1 MDMDTYAA
9 PSGTTWGKENGS
21 SNKMGRIGIKT
32 TFTDTTTTREVKIQI
47 YLWIRYRCQDSSNN
61 FKYSWSSSPN
71 INIGSK
77 NVNTTSNSSWSTS
90 NQILIAEFRKTY
102 NKAST
107 VTTGHAS
114 ANYSSIEYAGGSGS
128 VSVSFQIPA
137 LPSYTVSYNANGGS
151 GAPASQSKTYGA
163 TITLSSS
170 KPTKSGFTF
179 LGWGTSQ
186 GDTSVDYN
194 PGSKYSANANI
205 TLYAIWTAN
214 YVISY
219 DANGGYNAPSNQ
231 TKQHGVNI
239 TLSRDIPTRQNYT
252 FKGWSTSSTSSF
264 VTYNPGDTYSSNS
277 SIVLYA
283 VWEINYLE
291 PRIINLKA
299 DRCNSTGTLTE
310 EGTCALVTFNWYTDV
325 SVNSITIQYRKADDS
340 YDWNSTTVYASGTS
354 GSVSKVIEDYYSPF
368 DVETDYDI
376 RANVT
381 DYNGMSNFEDTTLQS
396 IKFEM
401 DFLYGGGGVSIGA
414 PAKDTGFNVHYD
426 TTFEKPV
433 RLKQSLVA
441 YPDTYVDI
449 GDINQPIGCGYFS
462 DVYINGKSHTKN
474 TLLWSGGHFMTTDQT
489 ATLSEPISK
498 QAHGIILVFTPYV
511 DNATKTYDRNTF
523 YIPKELIAMHNG
535 QSMLFTPTGSMPGN
549 IVANKCLFIFDN
561 KITGHSQNAFA
572 GQVSGSNIYIQNNKF
587 VLQYV
592 IGI

>member
-21 SNKMGRIGIKT
+21 SNKMGRVGIKT
-32 TFTDTTTTREVKIQI
+32 TFTDTTTTRNVKIQI
-47 YLWIRYRCQDSSNN
+47 YLWTRYRCQDSSNN

-90 NQILIAEFRKTY
+90 NQIFIAEFNKTY

-107 VTTGHAS
+107 VTTGNAS

-151 GAPASQSKTYGA
+151 GAPSSQSKTYGS

-205 TLYAIWTAN
+205 TLYAIWTSN

-219 DANGGYNAPSNQ
+219 NANGGYNAPSNQ

-239 TLSRDIPTRQNYT
+239 TLSRTIPTRQNYT
-252 FKGWSTSSTSSF
+252 FKGWSTSSTSSY
-264 VTYNPGDTYSSNS
+264 VVYNPGDTYSSNS
-277 SIVLYA
+277 SIDLYA
-283 VWEINYLE
+283 VWQIDYIQ
-291 PRIINLKA
+291 PRIVNLKA
-299 DRCNSTGTLTE
+299 DRCNSGGTLTE
-310 EGTCALVTFNWYTDV
+310 EGTSALVSFNWYTDAN
-325 SVNSITIQYRKADDS
+325 VNTISIQYKNANS
-340 YDWNSTTVYASGTS
+340 ESWSSTTVGASGTS
-354 GSVSKVIEDYYSPF
+354 GSINKVISDYYSPF
-368 DVETDYDI
+368 DVEADYDVRVNI
-376 RANVT
+376 S
-381 DYNGMSNFEDTTLQS
+381 DYNGMSNHEDVTLPS
-396 IKFEM
+396 INFEM
-401 DFLYGGGGVSIGA
+401 DFLYGGGGVTIGA
-414 PAKDTGFNVHYD
+414 PAKDIGFNVHYD

-449 GDINQPIGCGYFS
+449 GDINQPFGCGYFS
-462 DVYINGKSHTKN
+462 DLYINGKSHTKN
-474 TLLWSGGHFMTTDQT
+474 TLLWSGGYYMTTAHT
-489 ATLSEPISK
+489 ATLKEPIS
-498 QAHGIILVFTPYV
+498 QQSHGIILVFSPFV
-511 DNATKTYDRNTF
+511 DNTIQNYDRNTF
-523 YIPKELIAMHNG
+523 YIPKQLVSMHNG

-561 KITGHSQNAFA
+561 KITGHSQNTFA
-572 GQVSGSNIYIQNNKF
+572 GQVGGSNIYIQNNKF

-592 IGI
+592 IGV

>member
-21 SNKMGRIGIKT
+21 SNKMGRVGIKT
-32 TFTDTTTTREVKIQI
+32 TFTDTTTTRNVKIQI
-47 YLWIRYRCQDSSNN
+47 YLWTRYRCQDSSNN

-90 NQILIAEFRKTY
+90 NQIFIAEFNKTY

-107 VTTGHAS
+107 VTTGNAS
-114 ANYSSIEYAGGSGS
+114 ANYSSIEYAGGSGF

-151 GAPASQSKTYGA
+151 GAPSSQSKTYGS

-205 TLYAIWTAN
+205 TLYAIWTSN

-219 DANGGYNAPSNQ
+219 NANGGYNAPSNQ

-239 TLSRDIPTRQNYT
+239 TLSRNIPTRQNYT
-252 FKGWSTSSTSSF
+252 FMGWSTSSTSSY
-264 VTYNPGDTYSSNS
+264 VVYNPGDTYSSNS
-277 SIVLYA
+277 SIDLYA
-283 VWEINYLE
+283 VWQIDYIQ
-291 PRIINLKA
+291 PRIVNLKA
-299 DRCNSTGTLTE
+299 DRCNSGGTLTE
-310 EGTCALVTFNWYTDV
+310 EGTSALVSFNWYTDAN
-325 SVNSITIQYRKADDS
+325 VNTISIQYKNANS
-340 YDWNSTTVYASGTS
+340 ESWSSTTVSASGTS
-354 GSVSKVIEDYYSPF
+354 GSINKVINDYYSPF
-368 DVETDYDI
+368 DVETDYDVRVNI
-376 RANVT
+376 S
-381 DYNGMSNFEDTTLQS
+381 DYNGMSNHEDVTLQS

-414 PAKDTGFNVHYD
+414 PAKDIGFNVHYD

-441 YPDTYVDI
+441 YPDAYVDI

-462 DVYINGKSHTKN
+462 DLYINGKSHLEQKQ
-474 TLLWSGGHFMTTDQT
+474 LWTSTWFMNASQT
-489 ATLSEPISK
+489 AYLSEPISE
-498 QAHGIILVFTPYV
+498 QQHGILLFFQAYENGSIQEYWHNVYFV
-511 DNATKTYDRNTF
+511 
-523 YIPKELIAMHNG
+523 PKSIVKLK
-535 QSMLFTPTGSMPGN
+535 PG
-549 IVANKCLFIFDN
+549 V
-561 KITGHSQNAFA
+561 GHSFHMV
-572 GQVSGSNIYIQNNKF
+572 GGSDYNGEGRKYLYIYDDKIVGNQHNEGNGTKNGITYANNKF
-587 VLQYV
+587 VLKYV
-592 IGI
+592 YGI

>member
-441 YPDTYVDI
+441 YSDTYVDI

-462 DVYINGKSHTKN
+462 DIYINGRSHVRQKQ
-474 TLLWSGGHFMTTDQT
+474 LWTSTWFMNASQT
-489 ATLSEPISK
+489 AYLSEPVSE
-498 QAHGIILVFTPYV
+498 QQHGILLFFQAYENG
-511 DNATKTYDRNTF
+511 NAQNYWFNTYF
-523 YIPKELIAMHNG
+523 VPKSAVELN
-535 QSMLFTPTGSMPGN
+535 PG
-549 IVANKCLFIFDN
+549 I
-561 KITGHSQNAFA
+561 GHSFHML
-572 GQVSGSNIYIQNNKF
+572 GGSDYSGEGRKYLYIHNDKIVGNQHNEGNGTKNGITYANNKF
-587 VLQYV
+587 VLKYV
-592 IGI
+592 YGI

>member
-441 YPDTYVDI
+441 YSDTYVDI

-462 DVYINGKSHTKN
+462 DIYINGRSHVRQKQ
-474 TLLWSGGHFMTTDQT
+474 LWTSTWFMSASQT
-489 ATLSEPISK
+489 AYLSEPVSE
-498 QAHGIILVFTPYV
+498 QQHGILLFFQAYENG
-511 DNATKTYDRNTF
+511 NAQNYWFNTYF
-523 YIPKELIAMHNG
+523 VPKSAVELN
-535 QSMLFTPTGSMPGN
+535 PG
-549 IVANKCLFIFDN
+549 I
-561 KITGHSQNAFA
+561 GHSFHML
-572 GQVSGSNIYIQNNKF
+572 GGSDYSGEGRKYLYIHNDKIVGNQHNEGNGTKNGITYANNKF
-587 VLQYV
+587 VLKYV
-592 IGI
+592 YGI

>member
-47 YLWIRYRCQDSSNN
+47 YLWTRYRCQDSSNN

-107 VTTGHAS
+107 VTTGYAS

-151 GAPASQSKTYGA
+151 GAPVSQSKTYGA

-214 YVISY
+214 YIISY
-219 DANGGYNAPSNQ
+219 NANGGSNAPTNQ

-252 FKGWSTSSTSSF
+252 FKGWATSSTSSF
-264 VTYNPGDTYSSNS
+264 IVYNPGDTYTANS
-277 SIVLYA
+277 SIDLYA
-283 VWEINYLE
+283 VWQIDYIQ
-291 PRIINLKA
+291 PRIVNLKA
-299 DRCNSTGTLTE
+299 DRCNSSGTLSE
-310 EGTCALVTFNWYTDV
+310 EGTSVLVSFNWYTDAN
-325 SVNSITIQYRKADDS
+325 VNTISIQYKNANS
-340 YDWNSTTVYASGTS
+340 ESWSSTTVDASGTS
-354 GSVSKVIEDYYSPF
+354 GLISKIISDYYSPF
-368 DVETDYDI
+368 DVETDYDVRVNI
-376 RANVT
+376 S
-381 DYNGMSNFEDTTLQS
+381 DYNGMSSHEDITLPS
-396 IKFEM
+396 INFEM

-462 DVYINGKSHTKN
+462 DVYINGKSHIKN